1 MATARAD
8 PNHHSARVAVS
19 LTVQSNLMSEHPPMA
34 GIPGVHVEDRHP
46 LEASISAV
54 AWPAI
59 IGGAFAAAA
68 LSLILMALGSGFGLA
83 SVSPWPNSG
92 ASVTTFTVM
101 TAIWLIVIQWLASG
115 VGGYVTGRL
124 RTKWVGLHT
133 HEVFFRDTANGF
145 LAWAVA
151 SVIGAA
157 FLASAA
163 HSVVSGT
170 ATMVAG
176 VASGAPAGASQGV
189 TQAAT
194 PLGGALADPT
204 GYFVD
209 SLYRTDHPS
218 ANVSDLDVR
227 AQSTRILLNGMRN
240 GDVPAPDKTY
250 LVQLVAARTGLS
262 QADAAKRVDE
272 VIAQEK
278 AAEVKVRQ
286 TADAARK
293 AGSYLSIFTALS
305 MLVGAFIACVA
316 AALGGQQRDE
326 Y

>member
-1 MATARAD
+1 MDGT
-8 PNHHSARVAVS
+8 
-19 LTVQSNLMSEHPPMA
+19 
-34 GIPGVHVEDRHP
+34 PGVYAESRP
-46 LEASISAV
+46 SLEGPASGV

-68 LSLILMALGSGFGLA
+68 LTLILLALGSGFGLA
-83 SVSPWPNSG
+83 SVSPWSNAG
-92 ASVTTFTVM
+92 ASATTFTVV
-101 TAIWLIVIQWLASG
+101 TAVWLIVTQWLASG
-115 VGGYVTGRL
+115 LGGYLTGRL

-145 LAWAVA
+145 LTWAVA

-163 HSVVSGT
+163 SSVMSGG

-176 VASGAPAGASQGV
+176 AASAGGAGTSPGV
-189 TQAAT
+189 TQAT
-194 PLGGALADPT
+194 TRSGGTRADPT
-204 GYFVD
+204 AYFVD
-209 SLYRTDHPS
+209 SLYRTAHPS
-218 ANVSDLDVR
+218 ANASDGDVWV
-227 AQSTRILLNGMRN
+227 QSNRILLNGMLN
-240 GDVPAPDKTY
+240 GDVPVPDKIY
-250 LVQLVAARTGLS
+250 LAQLVSARTGLS
-262 QADAAKRVDE
+262 QADAEKRVDE

-278 AAEVKVRQ
+278 AVEVIARQ
-286 TADAARK
+286 AADAARK
-293 AGSYLSIFTALS
+293 AGAYLSIFTALS

>member
-1 MATARAD
+1 MSGDSIAGTA
-8 PNHHSARVAVS
+8 VVY
-19 LTVQSNLMSEHPPMA
+19 
-34 GIPGVHVEDRHP
+34 VEDRMADRP
-46 LEASISAV
+46 RLEALTSGV

-59 IGGAFAAAA
+59 IGGAFAAVA
-68 LSLILMALGSGFGLA
+68 LSLILLALGSGLGLA
-83 SVSPWPNSG
+83 SVSPWSNAGVS
-92 ASVTTFTVM
+92 ATTFTVM
-101 TAIWLIVIQWLASG
+101 TAVWLIVVQWLASG
-115 VGGYVTGRL
+115 LGGYLTGRL

-151 SVIGAA
+151 WVIGAA
-157 FLASAA
+157 FLATAA
-163 HSVVSGT
+163 SSSVGGT

-176 VASGAPAGASQGV
+176 VASGAAMSAGQGV
-189 TQAAT
+189 TEAT
-194 PLGGALADPT
+194 TRSGDSPADPM

-209 SLYRTDHPS
+209 SLYRTDHPG
-218 ANVSDLDVR
+218 ANVPDEGVR

-240 GDVPAPDKTY
+240 GDVPAPDKIY
-250 LVQLVAARTGLS
+250 LAQLVAARTGLS

-272 VIAQEK
+272 VIAQENAAQTK
-278 AAEVKVRQ
+278 ARQ
-286 TADAARK
+286 IADAARK

>member
-1 MATARAD
+1 
-8 PNHHSARVAVS
+8 
-19 LTVQSNLMSEHPPMA
+19 MSESSMA
-34 GIPGVHVEDRHP
+34 GTTVVYVEDKPPR
-46 LEASISAV
+46 EASTSGV

-68 LSLILMALGSGFGLA
+68 LSLVLLALGSGLGLA
-83 SVSPWPNSG
+83 SVSPWYNAGVS
-92 ASVTTFTVM
+92 ATTFTVM
-101 TAIWLIVIQWLASG
+101 TAVWLIVVQWLASG
-115 VGGYVTGRL
+115 LGGYLTGRL

-145 LAWAVA
+145 LTWAVA
-151 SVIGAA
+151 TVIGAA

-163 HSVVSGT
+163 ASVVSGT

-176 VASGAPAGASQGV
+176 VASGAAAGASQGV
-189 TQAAT
+189 AEAAT
-194 PLGGALADPT
+194 RPGGTIADPT
-204 GYFVD
+204 AYFVD

-218 ANVSDLDVR
+218 ANASDGDVR
-227 AQSTRILLNGMRN
+227 AQSTRILLNGLRN

-250 LVQLVAARTGLS
+250 LGQLVSVRTGLS
-262 QADAAKRVDE
+262 QADAEKRVDA
-272 VIAQEK
+272 VIAQVK
-278 AAEVKVRQ
+278 AAEVKARQ

-293 AGSYLSIFTALS
+293 AGAYLSIFTALS

>member
-1 MATARAD
+1 
-8 PNHHSARVAVS
+8 
-19 LTVQSNLMSEHPPMA
+19 MA
-34 GIPGVHVEDRHP
+34 GTAGVYVEDRQP
-46 LEASISAV
+46 PEASTSGV

-68 LSLILMALGSGFGLA
+68 LLLILLALGSGFGLA
-83 SVSPWPNSG
+83 SVSPWSNSG
-92 ASVTTFTVM
+92 ASATTFTVM
-101 TAIWLIVIQWLASG
+101 TAVWLIVMQWLASG

-145 LAWAVA
+145 LTWAVA
-151 SVIGAA
+151 TVIGAA

-163 HSVVSGT
+163 ASVVSGT
-170 ATMVAG
+170 ATVVAG
-176 VASGAPAGASQGV
+176 MASGAAAGASQGV
-189 TQAAT
+189 VGSATQS
-194 PLGGALADPT
+194 GGTMTDPT
-204 GYFVD
+204 AYFVD
-209 SLYRTDHPS
+209 SLYRSDHPS
-218 ANVSDLDVR
+218 ANASDGDVR
-227 AQSTRILLNGMRN
+227 AQSSRILLNGLRN

-250 LVQLVAARTGLS
+250 LGQLVAARTGLS
-262 QADAAKRVDE
+262 QADAEKRVDA
-272 VIAQEK
+272 VIAQVK
-278 AAEVKVRQ
+278 AAEVKARQ

-293 AGSYLSIFTALS
+293 AGAYLSIFTALS